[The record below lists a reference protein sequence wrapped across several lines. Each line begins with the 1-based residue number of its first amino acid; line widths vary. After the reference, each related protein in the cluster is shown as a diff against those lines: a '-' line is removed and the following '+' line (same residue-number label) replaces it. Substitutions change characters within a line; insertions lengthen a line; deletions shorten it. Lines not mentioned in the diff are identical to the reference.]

1 MWACEQHAQP
11 RNPFPNT
18 ICRPLAIVVSDPSY
32 LGRCS
37 GCVLSHTH
45 FSTSLVS
52 SYIHIYAV
60 MHRLEICPPAIVVN
74 VMCRVVIS
82 GCLLSV
88 WHSFAH
94 MHRHLC
100 DTHTFASSYAQTWNL
115 SIVVHLLLWLESW
128 VGSFLPRLNLAADL
142 FYARAYRRHLL
153 ATPISCIFLF
163 FCPSISVVFSPCYAR
178 LLHLFFI
185 LLS

>member
-1 MWACEQHAQP
+1 MWWACEQHAQP
-11 RNPFPNT
+11 RNLFLNT

-100 DTHTFASSYAQTWNL
+100 DTHFCQFICTDLKSVHCRPPA
-115 SIVVHLLLWLESW
+115 IVVGVLGRVLLTSVES
-128 VGSFLPRLNLAADL
+128 GGRSLLCPRLSPA
-142 FYARAYRRHLL
+142 
-153 ATPISCIFLF
+153 
-163 FCPSISVVFSPCYAR
+163 SPCYAH
-178 LLHLFFI
+178 LLHLFI